1 MVPRALRGSS
11 GPEQRMNDDGQSR
24 SEKGPRLVDR
34 LLAARRAR
42 FVGRNGEL
50 DLFARALAAAEPPF
64 AVLHVVGPG
73 GIGKTTLLREF
84 ATVAARAG
92 RSVVHIDA
100 RHVEPLSDH
109 LLAALAQALGV
120 EAGTVAALAA
130 HWPADSVL

>member
-50 DLFARALAAAEPPF
+50 NLFARALAAAEPPF

-73 GIGKTTLLREF
+73 GIGKTTLLRGVATF
-84 ATVAARAG
+84 ATRATWNRCTTTCWPRWRR
-92 RSVVHIDA
+92 RSVSKPA
-100 RHVEPLSDH
+100 RWPL
-109 LLAALAQALGV
+109 
-120 EAGTVAALAA
+120 
-130 HWPADSVL
+130 WPHTGPPTAS